1 MWSVNMQ
8 HFLDEKGSTDMVP
21 PAVKEMADRFGA
33 IVAAV
38 TLDFTGRAIE
48 VAEATC
54 CNSEVPH
61 CTGAIIGYLGQD
73 LGQIEWYCTECK
85 DSGVITG
92 WEDTLWDCCDQA
104 LAGL

>member
-1 MWSVNMQ
+1 MWSVDMQ

-38 TLDFTGRAIE
+38 TLDFTGLAIG
-48 VAEATC
+48 VSKATC
-54 CNSEVPH
+54 CNSDVPH
-61 CTGAIIGYLGQD
+61 CTGAIIGCLGQD
-73 LGQIEWYCTECK
+73 LDQVEWYCTECK

-92 WEDTLWDCCDQA
+92 
-104 LAGL
+104 